1 MQCAHFLSLHFV
13 VHGHAVSADGLAD
26 VAHGDMA
33 GIDLVGVQIV
43 HALKLGHEHGVVV
56 ALADVSCD
64 LALFQLRDHA
74 VERGKLREKIVG
86 FLPGA
91 FTELSTAVL
100 TVHFFSVL
108 FFLLF

>member
-1 MQCAHFLSLHFV
+1 
-13 VHGHAVSADGLAD
+13 
-26 VAHGDMA
+26 MA

-74 VERGKLREKIVG
+74 VERGELREKLVG
-86 FLPGA
+86 LLLGS
-91 FTELSTAVL
+91 FTELPHDDMTD
-100 TVHFFSVL
+100 HFFS
-108 FFLLF
+108 LLFYLLL

>member
-1 MQCAHFLSLHFV
+1 
-13 VHGHAVSADGLAD
+13 
-26 VAHGDMA
+26 MA

-74 VERGKLREKIVG
+74 VERGELREKLVG
-86 FLPGA
+86 LLLGA
-91 FTELSTAVL
+91 FTELPHDDMTD
-100 TVHFFSVL
+100 HFFS
-108 FFLLF
+108 LLFYLLL